1 MEPHEIKNEI
11 LNILKVFDGYCSRHG
26 LKYVLSYGTLLGAI
40 RHKGFIPWDDDID
53 VSMTVDEYD
62 NLRKTAATSPFLDD
76 EKRFRF
82 YFPGDENYCYSFA
95 KVVDTKYLL
104 REKNVS
110 DRYNIGL
117 YIDIFRMD
125 NWPGSTLTE
134 FFQLKKG
141 IILRRINEVCLRG
154 NLKEKKYQVM
164 DKLLKPVDLIF
175 RLLGIKSEKVC
186 VAMDNI
192 GRNNKPC
199 GYLGLLSEGTG
210 NSAEKLPKNY
220 YEDTIQVP
228 FEDGI
233 FPVPA
238 EYDKVLTSLYG
249 DYMTPPPETARTGHE
264 YDIVSVR
271 DI

>member
-1 MEPHEIKNEI
+1 MEPQEIKNEI
-11 LNILKVFDGYCSRHG
+11 LNILKVFDGYCSNHS

-53 VSMTVDEYD
+53 VSMTVDEYSK
-62 NLRKTAATSPFLDD
+62 LRTIAAVSPFLDS

-95 KVVDTKYLL
+95 KVVDTRYLL

-110 DRYNIGL
+110 DKYNIGL

-125 NWPGSTLTE
+125 NWPSNKLTE

-154 NLKEKKYQVM
+154 NLEEKKYQVM
-164 DKLLKPVDLIF
+164 DKLLKPVDLVF
-175 RLLGIKSEKVC
+175 RLLGITSETVC

-192 GRNNKPC
+192 GIRNKPC

-210 NSAEKLPKNY
+210 NSAEKLPTNY
-220 YEDTIQVP
+220 YEDTIPMP
-228 FEDGI
+228 FEDGV
-233 FPVPA
+233 FPVPL

-249 DYMTPPPETARTGHE
+249 DYMTPPPESARTGHE